1 MTRLHKGG
9 KGLFRYLRISKSFTY
24 GVVTIIILLIL
35 GYIVSLFAPF
45 DPTRWGKVPRDK
57 PPCLK
62 YPLGTTTVG
71 QDVFWLATYA
81 IRNSFTLGVLTGFFS
96 IVIASLMGFISGYLN
111 EKLAGKLTNLVIDS
125 FSVIP
130 GLPYIMVLAFSFKEY
145 LNMTLI
151 ALFLSTI
158 GWAWPSKQLRSIILE
173 IREKT
178 HVYTA
183 RASGFSLFNI
193 FWSEFL
199 PYVLSWLAT
208 TILNLMKWAIGMET
222 ALGVFGLSSMEK
234 ATIGTTLYWA
244 MNYQA
249 LLRGKWWWIGT
260 PIVTVIL
267 IITSLY
273 YISIGLGEMLNPRSR
288 LAQLRRERIQWLKS
302 EM

>member
-1 MTRLHKGG
+1 MMRRILRF
-9 KGLFRYLRISKSFTY
+9 FRYLRISKSFSY
-24 GVVTIIILLIL
+24 GVITLVILLIL
-35 GYIVSLFAPF
+35 GYVVAPFAPY
-45 DPTRWGKVPRDK
+45 DPMRWGKVPRDR
-57 PPCLK
+57 PPSLK

-81 IRNSFTLGVLTGFFS
+81 IRNSFTLSILTGFFS
-96 IVIASLMGFISGYLN
+96 MLIASFMGFISGYLN
-111 EKLAGKLTNLVIDS
+111 EKVTGKLTNLIIDS

-145 LNMTLI
+145 LNIPLI

-183 RASGFSLFNI
+183 RASGFSLFTI

-199 PYVLSWLAT
+199 PYVLPWIAT
-208 TILNLMKWAIGMET
+208 TVLNLMTWAIGMET

-234 ATIGTTLYWA
+234 ATIGTTIYWA

-267 IITSLY
+267 MITSLY